1 MKNNDILCNNCNS
14 YNNSIQYDERHIM
27 KSDIIKIILSIV
39 VGGGG
44 SYWKMED
51 RVSKLEGYIEVQK
64 RKELIQYEIREMKR
78 LEEWRELKH
87 KMKLDSITRKYD

>member
-1 MKNNDILCNNCNS
+1 MDKLLSPHKQMKDVLKIL
-14 YNNSIQYDERHIM
+14 
-27 KSDIIKIILSIV
+27 LSII

-51 RVSKLEGYIEVQK
+51 RVSQLEDYIEIQK

-78 LEEWRELKH
+78 LDKWRELEH
-87 KMKLDSITRKYD
+87 KMTIDSLNKMSD